1 MVELALPVHA
11 RTTGAA
17 TLAEIASK
25 VARSQ
30 VIARLF
36 TLVY

>member
-1 MVELALPVHA
+1 MVELAPPVPA

-17 TLAEIASK
+17 TLAEIASN

-30 VIARLF
+30 VMARLF

>member
-1 MVELALPVHA
+1 MVELALPVPA
-11 RTTGAA
+11 RTRGAA
-17 TLAEIASK
+17 TLAEIASN

-30 VIARLF
+30 VIVRLF

>member
-1 MVELALPVHA
+1 MVELALPAPA
-11 RTTGAA
+11 RTTGTAA
-17 TLAEIASK
+17 LAEIASS
-25 VARSQ
+25 VASSQ